1 MTDKLFSILIPSWNN
16 LPFLKLCVESIRK
29 NSMYKHQIIV
39 HVNEGTDG
47 TLEWVKQ
54 EGLDFTHTPENAGVC
69 IAMNMMRTKV
79 KTDYIYFVNDD
90 MYMLPGWDEPL
101 LNEVQGLSD
110 NKFYISSSTIQ
121 PRHEPTGVGSLAD
134 YGDTVETFR
143 EQDLLNNYKKYFIR
157 DWKGSTWPPCLVH
170 RDIWDIAGGYSIE
183 LTPGMGSD
191 PDFTAKLYF
200 VGVRYF
206 KGLGNSLAY
215 HFEQKSTKVVKKN
228 HYLSQF
234 LFKWGFPNS
243 TLRKYITRV
252 GEPWDA
258 ENKDTAS
265 NIRRD
270 CFRKWFKAVFYAIK
284 NQYGTLKPVTEFE

>member
-1 MTDKLFSILIPSWNN
+1 MTDQLFSILIPSWNN

-29 NSMYKHQIIV
+29 NSTYNHQIIV
-39 HVNEGTDG
+39 HVNEGSDG
-47 TLEWVKQ
+47 TLEWVREQ
-54 EGLDFTHTPENAGVC
+54 NLDYTYTPENTGVC

-79 KTDYIYFVNDD
+79 KTDYLYFVNDD
-90 MYMLPGWDEPL
+90 MYMLPGWDVPL
-101 LNEVQGLSD
+101 YEEVNKLKPD

-121 PRHEPTGVGSLAD
+121 PKHEPVGFGSLAD
-134 YGDTVETFR
+134 YGDTIETFR
-143 EQDLLNNYKKYFIR
+143 ENDLLNDYKKLFIR

-170 RDIWDIAGGYSIE
+170 RDIWDIVGGYSIE

-200 VGVRYF
+200 IGVRYF

-234 LFKWGFPNS
+234 LFKWGIPNS
-243 TLRKYITRV
+243 TLRKYITQV
-252 GEPWDA
+252 GQPWDDKPVDYA
-258 ENKDTAS
+258 SKIKKDSLRGWLKA
-265 NIRRD
+265 ILYVFRR
-270 CFRKWFKAVFYAIK
+270 K
-284 NQYGTLKPVTEFE
+284 YGTLKKLN